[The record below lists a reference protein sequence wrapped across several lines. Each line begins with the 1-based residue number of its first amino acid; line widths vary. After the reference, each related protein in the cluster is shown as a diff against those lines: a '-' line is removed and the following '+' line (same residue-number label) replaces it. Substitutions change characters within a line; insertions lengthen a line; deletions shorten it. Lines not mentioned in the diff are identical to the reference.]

1 MDTPKSNYNLRKTF
15 SVKRQTQSFRYAFR
29 GIKYV
34 VQNEHN
40 MHIHLLASVCV
51 VLFGFLLQINVT
63 EWCFLVFAI
72 GFVLFAE
79 TINTSVELLT
89 DLVSPDF
96 HTLAEKTKDVA
107 AGAVVIASLTA
118 AIIGMLVFLPK
129 IYVLVVD
136 FFFGKSV
143 WQFSFSKK

>member
-1 MDTPKSNYNLRKTF
+1 M
-15 SVKRQTQSFRYAFR
+15 
-29 GIKYV
+29 

-136 FFFGKSV
+136 FF
-143 WQFSFSKK
+143 